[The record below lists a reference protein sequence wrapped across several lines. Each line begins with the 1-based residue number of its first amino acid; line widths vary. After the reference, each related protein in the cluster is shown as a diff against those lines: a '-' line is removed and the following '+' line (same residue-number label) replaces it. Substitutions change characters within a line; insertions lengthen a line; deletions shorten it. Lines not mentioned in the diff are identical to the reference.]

1 MSLQRCRY
9 PWDYDVAVYSPDV
22 LVIRSSVKQGHELLP
37 PMTPVTELPVV
48 SVISVAAIRDPPI
61 CTLDEGAFSDDSQPS
76 GGVFSNPSDRKL
88 TQEKMRLALRIAA
101 HNGHRF
107 LVLGALGCGD
117 CENPSDDVALC
128 WAEVLDEDEFR
139 GGWWQ
144 EIRFAVLD
152 PSGDGHYESFERV
165 LAGPR
170 NIGVKKYSYS
180 QNKTPPISPIHLRD
194 PANTWMNKRSS
205 EEAIGYSS
213 FSAFVVKFTLAYNW
227 RLPSHIRLIR
237 PAHMEGMDSDVKS
250 EGGRATKSA
259 SREDLESQSDEIFEL
274 GPARSQNGHGCADIS
289 DKEENGDPFEVSFDG
304 DDDPLCPRS
313 MNTTRKWLLVCIVG
327 LGSLCVTCTSSIYT
341 ATYSQ
346 MNPEFHQSEIVATL
360 GLSTFVL
367 GIALG
372 PLFLGPLS
380 EFYGRR
386 PIYLISWTMFVVW
399 VIPSAVAH
407 NSATIITTRFINGF
421 VGSAFLSVAGGTV
434 SDVFRRDQIQSPM
447 TIISLSPFIGPSL
460 GPLVGGFINYY
471 TNWRWTYYV
480 IIIWAFALLVL
491 IFFFAPETYHPIK
504 LREKA
509 RRMREETGDERW
521 KAPSAASNPVW
532 HSVHRRLVKKNHGV
546 SEPEF
551 RLASSILGAVM
562 VPIGL
567 FWFAWTSLSHW
578 ILPIIG
584 SGIFGCGT
592 LLVFNGVFTFLVD
605 TYPLY
610 AASALAANS
619 FLRCSFAGKSFV
631 IFAPEILS
639 RALCVSA
646 VRKAALPG
654 GGLSMGVECA
664 CVHNIGAHAATLYF
678 LPFRETVATEE

>member
-1 MSLQRCRY
+1 
-9 PWDYDVAVYSPDV
+9 
-22 LVIRSSVKQGHELLP
+22 
-37 PMTPVTELPVV
+37 
-48 SVISVAAIRDPPI
+48 
-61 CTLDEGAFSDDSQPS
+61 
-76 GGVFSNPSDRKL
+76 
-88 TQEKMRLALRIAA
+88 
-101 HNGHRF
+101 
-107 LVLGALGCGD
+107 
-117 CENPSDDVALC
+117 
-128 WAEVLDEDEFR
+128 
-139 GGWWQ
+139 
-144 EIRFAVLD
+144 
-152 PSGDGHYESFERV
+152 
-165 LAGPR
+165 
-170 NIGVKKYSYS
+170 
-180 QNKTPPISPIHLRD
+180 
-194 PANTWMNKRSS
+194 
-205 EEAIGYSS
+205 
-213 FSAFVVKFTLAYNW
+213 
-227 RLPSHIRLIR
+227 
-237 PAHMEGMDSDVKS
+237 MEGMDSDVKS

-491 IFFFAPETYHPIK
+491 IFLFAPETYHPIK

-521 KAPSAASNPVW
+521 KAPMEKSTKSIPRTIALSLMRPFQLLIFESMCLLLSLLSAVLLGVIYLFFGAFPLVFGNTYGFNLWQVGLSFLGIFIGMLLGAASNPVW

-619 FLRCSFAGKSFV
+619 FLRCSFAAAFPLFGRQLYQAAGYQWASSVLAFITLALMPLPYIFFHFGKR
-631 IFAPEILS
+631 LRQRS
-639 RALCVSA
+639 RFT
-646 VRKAALPG
+646 
-654 GGLSMGVECA
+654 
-664 CVHNIGAHAATLYF
+664 AT
-678 LPFRETVATEE
+678 RA